1 MPSRIAV
8 LASGRGSNLQAIIEH
23 FDNLARERVG
33 KVVLVASNRPDSP
46 ALVRA
51 ATASIDIA
59 SFDPNDDG
67 AHLLNLLQKHRVDL
81 VVLAGYLK
89 RIPPTVIQKY
99 AGRILNIHPS
109 LLPDFGGAGM
119 YGARVHE
126 AVIAAGSKE
135 SGVTVHLV
143 TDEYDRG
150 PMVAQWRVP
159 VEKGDTPES
168 LAARVL
174 NVEHVVYPRAVDM
187 VAVLQQLQHSSPSP
201 SPS

>member
-1 MPSRIAV
+1 MPSRLAV

-23 FDNLARERVG
+23 FDNLARERIA
-33 KVVLVASNRPDSP
+33 KVVLVASNRADSP

-59 SFDPNDDG
+59 HFDPTDDG
-67 AHLLNLLQKHRVDL
+67 SMLLELLRRFRIDL

-89 RIPPTVIQKY
+89 RIPPKVIHEY
-99 AGRILNIHPS
+99 AGRIINIHPA
-109 LLPDFGGAGM
+109 LLPAFGGEGM

-135 SGVTVHLV
+135 TGVTVHLV
-143 TDEYDRG
+143 DDEYDRG
-150 PMVAQWRVP
+150 PIIAQWRVP
-159 VEKGDTPES
+159 VEPSDTADS

-174 NVEHVVYPRAVDM
+174 NVEHVVYPRVVEM
-187 VAVLQQLQHSSPSP
+187 VAILQQLEAMTSA
-201 SPS
+201 